1 MRKMKIVG
9 LLVWLVPALALVCG
23 LAAVPASAR
32 DGVAV
37 HITSPNYDSTHVAG
51 DTIVFTCNAKSA
63 GGPDIPKAKFVWS
76 SQLDG
81 KIGEGALLKLSTL
94 TVGIHRITVEATD
107 DTGSIGTDSVKIKIN
122 ATKAADD
129 GTKPGA
135 APAGV
140 GKGEQYVVNP
150 FN

>member
-1 MRKMKIVG
+1 MQKMKIVC

-23 LAAVPASAR
+23 LVAAPASAR
-32 DGVAV
+32 DGIAV

-63 GGPDIPKAKFVWS
+63 GGPEIPKAKYVWT

-94 TVGIHRITVEATD
+94 TVGIHRITVEASD
-107 DTGSIGTDSVKIKIN
+107 ETGSLGTNSIKIKIN
-122 ATKAADD
+122 ATKAADE
-129 GTKPGA
+129 GAKPGA
-135 APAGV
+135 APTGV